1 MATKSGLV
9 EAKKTSEK
17 PIKRQHSEKEVA
29 NITKTW
35 SCLDV
40 DSQENNV
47 YKSKKCYNVAK
58 SIPSAFDQ
66 NEIITN
72 MKSTHKHKLTFN

>member
-1 MATKSGLV
+1 M
-9 EAKKTSEK
+9 
-17 PIKRQHSEKEVA
+17 QHSEKEVA

-40 DSQENNV
+40 NSQENSV

-58 SIPSAFDQ
+58 SIPTAFDL

-72 MKSTHKHKLTFN
+72 MKSTHKPTNTN